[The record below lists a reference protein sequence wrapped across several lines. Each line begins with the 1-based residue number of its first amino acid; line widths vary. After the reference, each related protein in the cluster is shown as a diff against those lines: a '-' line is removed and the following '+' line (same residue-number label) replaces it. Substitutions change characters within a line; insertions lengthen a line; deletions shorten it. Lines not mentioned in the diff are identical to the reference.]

1 MLPEYDKT
9 QDRLLICPSIL
20 SADFTAL
27 GAAADQVSAD
37 ADILHIDVMDGHF
50 VPNISF
56 GLPVVK
62 ALSKYTRLPLDVHLM
77 IENPIIWI
85 EPFAEAGADSIVI
98 HAEACPH
105 LQRALQQISAAG
117 CTAGVALNP
126 GTSLTAVEE
135 VLPFLDLV
143 LLMTVNP
150 GFGGQTYIP
159 GMQDKIR
166 RLRHQLDQQDRPIHL
181 QIDGGIY
188 PDNVK
193 ENREAGA
200 NMIVVGS
207 AVFGQED
214 PAAAIRQLRQC
225 SR

>member
-1 MLPEYDKT
+1 MLPEYNST
-9 QDRLLICPSIL
+9 QKLLICPSIL

-27 GAAADQVSAD
+27 GAAVDQISAD

-62 ALSKYTRLPLDVHLM
+62 ALSRYTKLPLDVHLM

-85 EPFAEAGADSIVI
+85 EPFAEAGADSIVV

-117 CTAGVALNP
+117 CTPGVALNP
-126 GTSLTAVEE
+126 GTPLTAVEE
-135 VLPFLDLV
+135 VLPFLDMV

-150 GFGGQTYIP
+150 GFGGQSYIP
-159 GMQDKIR
+159 GMTRKIR
-166 RLRHQLDQQDRPIHL
+166 RLRRMLDQQERPVHL
-181 QIDGGIY
+181 QIDGGLY
-188 PDNVK
+188 PDNIR

-200 NMIVVGS
+200 NMVVVGS
-207 AVFGQED
+207 AVFGQDD
-214 PAAAIRQLRQC
+214 PAAAIRQLRKAAG
-225 SR
+225 